1 MKTKATY
8 LLFGF
13 LIFSLGF
20 ISCSSDDDNSSDT
33 PEEEQNDCVDYEPS
47 NASNVINGVWEEP
60 NNTDTYINEITIP
73 DDLGGGYIRVFLSQN
88 HPDLRPTLIVDNDLN
103 DGAAIISGS
112 SAGTNNELVREAY
125 FSVYPGMNY
134 SIEVSP
140 FFNAP
145 SDDYPIDYALEW
157 EFFSKVDCFEL
168 NDNQAQA
175 KKILLGE
182 TIEAYAIA
190 GYRDWSLA
198 SGAPQTYDWYKVE
211 LDAAGKLETEVL
223 ALPNDMRI
231 QMRLFKPDGNTEQI
245 DFEWLGSET
254 NENNGRRSK
263 ITSTNILNPGT
274 YYIELH
280 SENVT
285 RKAENDTQPIPNHFN
300 TTYRIKTRKQ

>member
-1 MKTKATY
+1 MKTKAAY
-8 LLFGF
+8 F
-13 LIFSLGF
+13 LSGILILSLA
-20 ISCSSDDDNSSDT
+20 ITSCSSDDDTT
-33 PEEEQNDCVDYEPS
+33 PPIVAENDCVDYDPTS
-47 NASNVINGVWEEP
+47 ASNVINGVWEEP
-60 NNTDTYINEITIP
+60 NNTDTYIDEITIP
-73 DDLGGGYIRVFLSQN
+73 DDFGGGYIRVFLSQS
-88 HPDLRPTLIVDNDLN
+88 HPDLKPWLTVDNDLN

-145 SDDYPIDYALEW
+145 VDDYPIDYTLEW
-157 EFFSKVDCFEL
+157 EFFSRVDCFEL
-168 NDNQAQA
+168 NDSQSQA

-190 GYRDWSLA
+190 GYRDWTLTS
-198 SGAPQTYDWYKVE
+198 SAPETYDWYKVE
-211 LDAAGKLETEVL
+211 LNEAGKLETEVL

-280 SENVT
+280 SENAT
-285 RKAENDTQPIPNHFN
+285 RKAENDTQPIPSHFN
-300 TTYRIKTRKQ
+300 TTYKIKTRKL